1 MLNIDPFAAE
11 EAFRAKLREF
21 GLVPPDHLDGSGKL
35 TRIDLEGKKPG
46 NKYGFCVWHSDGIPS
61 GAFGHWATD
70 KSDWETFCAVD
81 IREIPPAEYAEHKRR
96 LDAARAA
103 RELEARLVRE
113 HAAAKADEIWNEAT
127 PCESHP
133 YLTRKQ
139 VKPYGARI
147 YKGRLVVPLRDANG
161 AIHSV
166 EFIDDAGAKLF
177 LAGGRKTGCWFMLGE
192 PGEVICIAEG
202 LATAASVH
210 EAIGHAVAVA
220 FDCGNLAPVARAL
233 REKYPTAKIILCA
246 DDDIATKGNPG
257 RTAAEKAAKE
267 VGGLVVVPEFFKRA
281 EGQSDFNDL
290 RVAEGIESVMD
301 CINRVLSE
309 DSGPIDAE
317 DLFPMVMQEIL
328 DRKSGKSKS
337 TISFGIGAVDR
348 MTNKMRRGYVTVM
361 AGLPGSG
368 KTSAAIG
375 TLIYNAAQH
384 GVPCMFFSL
393 EMDRID
399 IGIRCLSQNSGV
411 PAVHLFSDE
420 IKEDDK
426 RLRWGDVVTA
436 NGRMEKL
443 MLRLDDRM
451 VSISKLEE
459 EAHLWY
465 AKKVKAEGHTTGLIA
480 IDYLGLIR
488 SDEASQNRNREVAGF
503 CHRVKQIAKDLR
515 VPVMLLAQLNREAAK
530 RGGEPETSD
539 LRDSGEIEA
548 MADLIIFPYLQPRDD
563 DGEIVKLNADAS
575 ADEIRNHVDKWLVR
589 KNRNGARGAARV
601 KWNAE
606 IMQYAALT
614 QEQEPPWHSATD
626 VDDDSARDT
635 RAPEPHWNEPRG
647 ERDT

>member
-1 MLNIDPFAAE
+1 MVMLNIDPIAAE
-11 EAFRAKLREF
+11 DAFREKLREF
-21 GLVPPDHLDGSGKL
+21 GLVPPDHLDGSGKI

-61 GAFGHWATD
+61 GAYGHWATD

-81 IREIPPAEYAEHKRR
+81 IREISPAEYAEHKRR
-96 LDAARAA
+96 LDAARVA
-103 RELEARLVRE
+103 RENEARMVRQ
-113 HAAAKADEIWNEAT
+113 HAAAKADEIWG
-127 PCESHP
+127 ESKECTEHP
-133 YLTRKQ
+133 YLARKQ
-139 VKPYGARI
+139 VRSYGLRA
-147 YKGRLVVPLRDANG
+147 YKGRLVVPLQDGEG
-161 AIHSV
+161 AIHSL
-166 EFIDDAGAKLF
+166 EFIDDAGGKMF
-177 LAGGRKTGCWFMLGE
+177 LAGGRKAGCWFTLGE

-202 LATAASVH
+202 YATAASIH

-233 REKYPTAKIILCA
+233 REKYPTAKIVVCG
-246 DDDIATKGNPG
+246 DDDLATKGNPG
-257 RTAAEKAAKE
+257 RTTAEKAAKE
-267 VGGLVVVPEFFKRA
+267 VGGAAVFPAFANRPNGA
-281 EGQSDFNDL
+281 SDFNDL
-290 RVAEGIESVMD
+290 RTAEGIASVMD
-301 CINRVLSE
+301 CINQVLALE
-309 DSGPIDAE
+309 DGPIDAA

-328 DRKSGKSKS
+328 DRKSGKSKA
-337 TISFGIGAVDR
+337 TISFGIGSVDR

-368 KTSAAIG
+368 KTSAALG
-375 TLIYNAAQH
+375 TLIYNAQH
-384 GVPCMFFSL
+384 DVPCMFFSL

-411 PAVHLFSDE
+411 PAVHLFSDD
-420 IKEDDK
+420 IKEDDE
-426 RLRWGDVVTA
+426 RLRWREVVSA

-443 MLRLDDRM
+443 LLTLDDRM
-451 VSISKLEE
+451 VSITQLEE
-459 EAHLWY
+459 QAHKWFH
-465 AKKVKAEGHTTGLIA
+465 KKVKASGHPTGLIA

-488 SDEASQNRNREVAGF
+488 SDEASMNRNREVAGF

-563 DGEIVKLNADAS
+563 NDAIIPLNADAS
-575 ADEIRNHVDKWLVR
+575 AIEVKNHVDKWLVR
-589 KNRNGARGAARV
+589 KNRNGAKGAAYV

-614 QEQEPPWHSATD
+614 QEQEPPPYAGPGNWQD
-626 VDDDSARDT
+626 GREDQ
-635 RAPEPHWNEPRG
+635 
-647 ERDT
+647 